1 MRKKIFFIKF
11 VKSMRL
17 RVNFLQHFWLV
28 VMLKSLSDMLD
39 ISVHIALEDCVKG
52 SKQAH
57 EAFPIN
63 RSDLDFSLGDD
74 VGSSGFAQKESSF
87 AEVVTGAV

>member
-1 MRKKIFFIKF
+1 
-11 VKSMRL
+11 
-17 RVNFLQHFWLV
+17 
-28 VMLKSLSDMLD
+28 MLKSLGNVLGV
-39 ISVHIALEDCVKG
+39 SVHIALEDRVKG
-52 SKQAH
+52 SKQTH

-74 VGSSGFAQKESSF
+74 VSGSGFATEESTF